1 LPNVYSLSIIPDI
14 FAICTSI
21 RAKRHPY
28 QCAIIC
34 YNEKKK
40 GESAMYLTLAVSLI
54 IVALILAL
62 AVITTSKAYE
72 YKHTIDPSPEEDHSQ
87 NK

>member
-1 LPNVYSLSIIPDI
+1 VV
-14 FAICTSI
+14 A
-21 RAKRHPY
+21 
-28 QCAIIC
+28 IC

-40 GESAMYLTLAVSLI
+40 GELAMYVTLAVSLI
-54 IVALILAL
+54 IAGLILAL

-72 YKHTIDPSPEEDHSQ
+72 YKHTIDPPSEEDDSQ

>member
-1 LPNVYSLSIIPDI
+1 M
-14 FAICTSI
+14 
-21 RAKRHPY
+21 
-28 QCAIIC
+28 C
-34 YNEKKK
+34 YNGKKK

-72 YKHTIDPSPEEDHSQ
+72 YKHTIDPPPEEDHSQ